1 MDCIGGRVMDKFRN
15 MRNDMLAES
24 VIKGLASRNME
35 GFYVHTKEEAKELA
49 LSLIPEGSSVGW
61 GGSMSAK
68 DIGLIDAVIEGNYR
82 EINRDTAQ
90 TPEEKNKRSREMFFA
105 DYFVTGCNA
114 MTEDGIMVNIDGNG
128 NRVAAIVFGPS
139 HVIVICGMNK
149 VVRDEAAAL
158 SRARNEA
165 APVNAQR
172 FGLETPCSKTGV
184 CADCKSADTVCC
196 QFLTTR
202 YSKHKGRIKV
212 ILVNEDLGF

>member
-1 MDCIGGRVMDKFRN
+1 MDKFRN
-15 MRNDMLAES
+15 MRNDMLAER

-49 LSLIPEGSSVGW
+49 LSLMPEGSSVGW
-61 GGSMSAK
+61 GGSMTAK
-68 DIGLIDAVIEGNYR
+68 DIGLIDAVIEGNYK
-82 EINRDTAQ
+82 EINRDTAK
-90 TPEEKNKRSREMFFA
+90 TPEEKNKLSREMFFA
-105 DYFVTGCNA
+105 DYFITGCNA
-114 MTEDGIMVNIDGNG
+114 MTEDGVMVNIDGNG
-128 NRVAAIVFGPS
+128 NRVAAIVFGPA

-149 VVRDEAAAL
+149 IVRDEAAAF

-184 CADCKSADTVCC
+184 CADCKSPDTICC

>member
-1 MDCIGGRVMDKFRN
+1 MSKFRN
-15 MRNDMLAES
+15 MRNDMLAEK
-24 VIKGLASRNME
+24 VIQGLKKRNME
-35 GFYVHTKEEAKELA
+35 GFYVQTKEEALKLA

-61 GGSMSAK
+61 GGSMSAI
-68 DIGLIDAVIEGNYR
+68 DIGLIDAVIEGNYK
-82 EINRDTAQ
+82 EINRDKARTA
-90 TPEEKNKRSREMFFA
+90 EEKIQVSREMFFA
-105 DYFVTGCNA
+105 DYFITGCNA

-149 VVRDEAAAL
+149 IVKDEEAAL

-172 FGLETPCSKTGV
+172 FNLSTPCSKTGS
-184 CADCKSADTVCC
+184 CADCLAPDTICC

-202 YSKHKGRIKV
+202 YSKHKDRIKV
-212 ILVNEDLGF
+212 ILVNEDMGF

>member
-1 MDCIGGRVMDKFRN
+1 MDKFRN
-15 MRNDMLAES
+15 MRNDMLAER

-61 GGSMSAK
+61 GGSMTAK
-68 DIGLIDAVIEGNYR
+68 DIGLLDAVIEGNYK
-82 EINRDTAQ
+82 EINRDTAK
-90 TPEEKNKRSREMFFA
+90 TPEEKNKLSREMFFA
-105 DYFVTGCNA
+105 DYFITGCNA
-114 MTEDGIMVNIDGNG
+114 MTEDGVMVNIDGNG
-128 NRVAAIVFGPS
+128 NRVAAIVFGPA

-149 VVRDEAAAL
+149 IVRDEAAAF

-184 CADCKSADTVCC
+184 CADCKSPDTICC

>member
-1 MDCIGGRVMDKFRN
+1 MDKFRN
-15 MRNDMLAES
+15 MRNDMLAER
-24 VIKGLASRNME
+24 VIKGLVSRNME

-49 LSLIPEGSSVGW
+49 LSLMPEGSSVGW
-61 GGSMSAK
+61 GGSMTAK
-68 DIGLIDAVIEGNYR
+68 DIGLIDAVIEGNYK
-82 EINRDTAQ
+82 EINRDTAK
-90 TPEEKNKRSREMFFA
+90 TPEEKNKLSREMFFA
-105 DYFVTGCNA
+105 DYFITGCNA
-114 MTEDGIMVNIDGNG
+114 MTEDGVMVNIDGNG
-128 NRVAAIVFGPS
+128 NRVAAIVFGPA

-149 VVRDEAAAL
+149 IVRDEAAAF

-184 CADCKSADTVCC
+184 CADCKSPDTICC

>member
-1 MDCIGGRVMDKFRN
+1 MDKFRN
-15 MRNDMLAES
+15 MRNDMLAER

-49 LSLIPEGSSVGW
+49 LSLMPEGSSVGW
-61 GGSMSAK
+61 GGSMTAK
-68 DIGLIDAVIEGNYR
+68 DIGLIDAVIEGNYK
-82 EINRDTAQ
+82 EINRDTAK
-90 TPEEKNKRSREMFFA
+90 TPEEKNKLSREMFFA
-105 DYFVTGCNA
+105 DYFITGCNA
-114 MTEDGIMVNIDGNG
+114 MTEDGVMVNIDGNG

-149 VVRDEAAAL
+149 IVRDETAAL

-184 CADCKSADTVCC
+184 CADCKSSDTICC

>member
-1 MDCIGGRVMDKFRN
+1 MDCIGGRIVDKFRN

-35 GFYVHTKEEAKELA
+35 GFYVHTKEEAKDLA

>member
-1 MDCIGGRVMDKFRN
+1 MDKFRN
-15 MRNDMLAES
+15 MRNDMLAER

-68 DIGLIDAVIEGNYR
+68 DIGLIDAVIEGNYK